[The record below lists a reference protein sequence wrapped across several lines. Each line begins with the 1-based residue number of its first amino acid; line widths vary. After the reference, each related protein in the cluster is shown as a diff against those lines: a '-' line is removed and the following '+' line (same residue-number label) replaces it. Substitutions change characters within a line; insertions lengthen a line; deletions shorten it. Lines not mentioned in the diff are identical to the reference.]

1 MTVLWILGAL
11 AVLLFIFA
19 VVKRLV
25 RLAVILGAVLFI
37 GFIAWVMIEESV
49 DPATAEKIEDAAG
62 KVGKAAGTAAD
73 KAVDAAAP
81 VAKKV
86 GEKAA
91 PLAKKAAEKTAEAVL
106 PVAQKAAEKTAEVA
120 SKAAGKVAEKVAEEA
135 RKGVQEAIFGDGD
148 DDDSADE

>member
-25 RLAVILGAVLFI
+25 RLAVVLGAVLFI

-49 DPATAEKIEDAAG
+49 DPATAERIEDAAG

-91 PLAKKAAEKTAEAVL
+91 PLAKKAAEKTAE
-106 PVAQKAAEKTAEVA
+106 VA
-120 SKAAGKVAEKVAEEA
+120 SKAAEKMAEKVVEET
-135 RKGVQEAIFGDGD
+135 RKSVEQAVFGD

>member
-11 AVLLFIFA
+11 AVLLFLFA

-25 RLAVILGAVLFI
+25 KLAVVLGAVLFI
-37 GFIAWVMIEESV
+37 GFIAWVMIEDSV
-49 DPATAEKIEDAAG
+49 DPATAERIEDAAG

-81 VAKKV
+81 VAKRV

-91 PLAKKAAEKTAEAVL
+91 PLAKKAAEKTAE
-106 PVAQKAAEKTAEVA
+106 VA
-120 SKAAGKVAEKVAEEA
+120 SKAAETMADKVVEET
-135 RKGVQEAIFGDGD
+135 RKSVEQAMFGD
-148 DDDSADE
+148 DDDSAVE

>member
-25 RLAVILGAVLFI
+25 RLAVVLGAVLFI

-86 GEKAA
+86 GQKAA

-106 PVAQKAAEKTAEVA
+106 PVAQKAAQRAAEKTAEVA
-120 SKAAGKVAEKVAEEA
+120 SKAAEKVAEEA
-135 RKGVQEAIFGDGD
+135 RKSVEQAMFGD

>member
-25 RLAVILGAVLFI
+25 RLAVVLGAVLFI

-91 PLAKKAAEKTAEAVL
+91 PLAKKAAEKTAE
-106 PVAQKAAEKTAEVA
+106 VA
-120 SKAAGKVAEKVAEEA
+120 SKAAEKVAEKVVEET
-135 RKGVQEAIFGDGD
+135 RKSVEQAMFGD